1 MWYWLILLEQIGYEK
16 WIKYYKDKL
25 VLRKEIIILEF
36 TKISGTVRKLVEN
49 LVFPDI
55 HALNERIIGTRGKSK
70 IKKSKSA
77 PQTNPRLK
85 DPIELTKTG
94 FISFFYTY
102 DVDLNVDLKEWEN
115 FNNLKILIGF
125 CGENFF
131 WEVIFFKKMTPIVY
145 SVMKFDN
152 FNNNSACKTICLG

>member
-1 MWYWLILLEQIGYEK
+1 M
-16 WIKYYKDKL
+16 
-25 VLRKEIIILEF
+25 
-36 TKISGTVRKLVEN
+36 
-49 LVFPDI
+49 VFPDI

-115 FNNLKILIGF
+115 FNNLKILIGS

-131 WEVIFFKKMTPIVY
+131 
-145 SVMKFDN
+145 
-152 FNNNSACKTICLG
+152 